1 MNFQRLHSR
10 PLNLALLLAVS
21 IATSSCARAQNTPPE
36 TDPRLIPNPTVKGPM
51 SYTMRSDS
59 NPDNLEKRIR
69 VVQAMNEAIGLYN
82 SLGEFPKLVSAGYNS
97 GTPTADGNYN
107 GTIRFG
113 GQISTR
119 VALHELGHVLGAG
132 THPRWDEFVKDGK
145 WTGSYA
151 IAQLQAFDGP
161 TAVLHADRMHF
172 WPYGLNFDKED
183 SPENRR
189 RHVLMVAALRRDL
202 GIKAGVPFQ
211 GMVGV
216 GTWKTQAEFKEFKVV
231 KDGKTLWDGDL
242 SRGLQGWKTSSGQ
255 WTVKDGVLSQTS
267 PDEDVRALWG
277 DPSWTDYTYSVK
289 ARKISG
295 DEGFL
300 ILFGMPDEA
309 GKVWWNIGGWGNTQN
324 RIQAPDIV
332 SPDMDGKVETGRWYD
347 IRIEVKGSSVKCY
360 LDNQLVQ
367 EGTR

>member
-1 MNFQRLHSR
+1 MNSTFLRSRYFHAALFLATAFSGTSCLH
-10 PLNLALLLAVS
+10 
-21 IATSSCARAQNTPPE
+21 AQDAPTE
-36 TDPRLIPNPTVKGPM
+36 TDPRLIPNPTVKGLM
-51 SYTMRSDS
+51 SYTMRPDS

-82 SLGEFPKLVSAGYNS
+82 TMGEFPKLVSAGYNS
-97 GTPTADGNYN
+97 GTPTADGSYN

-113 GQISTR
+113 GSISTR

-145 WTGSYA
+145 WTGPYA
-151 IAQLQAFDGP
+151 IAQLKAFDGP
-161 TAVLHADRMHF
+161 DAVLHADRMHF

-202 GIKAGVPFQ
+202 GIRSGVPFQ

-216 GTWKTQAEFKEFKVV
+216 GTWKTQAEFKDFKVV

-242 SRGLQGWKTSSGQ
+242 SKGLQSWKTAGGQ
-255 WTVKDGVLSQTS
+255 WTVKDGVVTQTS
-267 PDEDVRALWG
+267 PDENVRALAG
-277 DPSWTDYTYSVK
+277 DPTWTDYTYSVK
-289 ARKISG
+289 ARKTGG

-300 ILFGMPDEA
+300 VLFGMPDQ
-309 GKVWWNIGGWGNTQN
+309 GSKVWWNIGGWDNTRN
-324 RIQAPDIV
+324 SLEAPDIV
-332 SPDMDGKVETGRWYD
+332 SQAVDAKVETGRWYD
-347 IRIEVKGSSVKCY
+347 IRVELKGATVKAY
-360 LDNQLVQ
+360 LDGQLVQ